1 LRTANK
7 LTDHTIPP
15 VDPISAM
22 TGFGTL
28 ALDGRWVRRV

>member
-7 LTDHTIPP
+7 LTAHTMPP

-28 ALDGRWVRRV
+28 ALDGR